1 MKFFSAL
8 SESPDAD
15 EAAREVI
22 GTIKPQ
28 PESGKIDVVFAFF
41 TGDHRER
48 AGELLERL
56 WLELDPQALI
66 GCSGEGIIG
75 AGREVERTPGLAI
88 VAAHLPNVRIHPF
101 HISGQS
107 AWHELVED
115 EDVLKEQLGLGPETR
130 AVIAM
135 GDPFTSPIDALLKSL
150 DTAFPGLPLI
160 GGLASAA
167 RRPGDNVL
175 FRNDQVLSTGTVGI
189 SLSGPIDVQTVVSQ
203 GCRPI
208 GEPMVITKARENVI
222 QQLGGKP
229 ALGKLQEMVE
239 SLSPRDRTLL
249 ENGLL
254 MGRVMTEYR
263 DKFTRGDFLV
273 RNVVGVGQKDGS
285 IALADMVRV
294 GQTVQFHVRD
304 AESATEDLTLLLEQ
318 SSQSKAAGGLL
329 FSCNGRG
336 ERLFGKPD
344 HDSGAVATSMP
355 ETPIGGFFAAGEFGP
370 VGGKNFL
377 HGHTASL
384 ALFSPPA
391 SKE

>member
-1 MKFFSAL
+1 MQFFSAL
-8 SESPDAD
+8 SENHDAD
-15 EAAREVI
+15 DAAREVI
-22 GTIKPQ
+22 ETINAPAAF
-28 PESGKIDVVFAFF
+28 GIDVVFVFF

-48 AGELLERL
+48 ANEILERL

-66 GCSGEGIIG
+66 GCAGEGIIG
-75 AGREVERTPGLAI
+75 AGREVERTPGLAV
-88 VAAHLPNVRIHPF
+88 VAAHLPNVRLHPF
-101 HISGQS
+101 HIAGQS
-107 AWHELVED
+107 AWHELIED
-115 EDVLKEQLGLGPETR
+115 EDVLKEKLGLGPETR

-135 GDPFTSPIDALLKSL
+135 GDPFTSPIDALIGAL
-150 DTAFPGLPLI
+150 DTTMPGLPLI

-175 FRNDQVLSTGTVGI
+175 FRNDQMLSTGTVGI

-208 GEPMVITKARENVI
+208 GQPMVITKARENVI

-229 ALGKLQEMVE
+229 ALGKLQEVVNE
-239 SLSPRDRTLL
+239 LPPRDRALL

-254 MGRVMTEYR
+254 IGRVMTEYR
-263 DKFTRGDFLV
+263 ETFTRGDFLV
-273 RNVVGVGQKDGS
+273 RNVVGVGQNDGA

-318 SSQSKAAGGLL
+318 SSQTKAAGGLL

-336 ERLFGKPD
+336 SRLFGHSD
-344 HDSGAVATSMP
+344 HDSSAVATAMP
-355 ETPIGGFFAAGEFGP
+355 RTPIAGFFAAGELGP

-384 ALFSPPA
+384 VLFSPPA
-391 SKE
+391 SK